1 MPAPLVKGIIVTA
14 SVLVAAGVAVYQSPQ
29 FQEWVATSRRKI
41 ALALHNLGAEIQP
54 GDPILRE
61 DISMTEEIGQAA
73 DERRR
78 IARAD
83 IMKRGM
89 LLESRLKARGSHEP
103 LDSVD
108 SLVDN
113 DGKLRASKAE
123 HNINDVGASTGLDVG
138 SQPYRRGEM
147 SNNWDFLPADMPSE
161 TSSNHPSESVIQ
173 LTPTSTA
180 PGEILFDP
188 LSGSPVRAQSPMSTS
203 TSSHTE
209 GSQVYYAHPH
219 SDSNVTQQQDLLT
232 DLDDFA
238 QGNQFQHPVSSA
250 PSTAGSFSH
259 VGDFDASSEGT
270 LSDLDARSV
279 GGIATPASWS
289 EVGSEISNEDAGHH
303 HLL

>member
-41 ALALHNLGAEIQP
+41 ALALHNLGDEIQP
-54 GDPILRE
+54 GDHILRE
-61 DISMTEEIGQAA
+61 DISMTEEIGQHAE
-73 DERRR
+73 ERRR

-83 IMKRGM
+83 IIKRGI
-89 LLESRLKARGSHEP
+89 LLESRRKARGPHE
-103 LDSVD
+103 LDSFD
-108 SLVDN
+108 TLVDN
-113 DGKLRASKAE
+113 DGKLRASTDD
-123 HNINDVGASTGLDVG
+123 HDINAVGASTGFDIG
-138 SQPYRRGEM
+138 SQSYRRGEASSM
-147 SNNWDFLPADMPSE
+147 GRDLLPVDIPSG
-161 TSSNHPSESVIQ
+161 TTSNHPSESVIQ
-173 LTPTSTA
+173 LTPTSSA

-188 LSGSPVRAQSPMSTS
+188 FSDSPVRAQSPMSTS
-203 TSSHTE
+203 ASSHTE
-209 GSQVYYAHPH
+209 GSQVYYAHPQ
-219 SDSNVTQQQDLLT
+219 SGSNVTQQQDLLT

-259 VGDFDASSEGT
+259 VGDFDGSSDGT

-303 HLL
+303 QLL